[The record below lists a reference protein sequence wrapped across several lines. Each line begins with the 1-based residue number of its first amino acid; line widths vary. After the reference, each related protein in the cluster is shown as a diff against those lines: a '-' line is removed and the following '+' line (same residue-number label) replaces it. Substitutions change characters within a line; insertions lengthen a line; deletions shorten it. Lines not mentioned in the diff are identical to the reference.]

1 MTPFLAHST
10 PFRSRRS
17 LAKVSTNAGE
27 AHHSPPSLRRAPSL
41 RPEMPGRVAASAIQ
55 SLTAGRKSNALAVVT
70 CNLAAGCCKRAS
82 PAGEAACDGS
92 GALATERGQAAEAEQ
107 AGDEQSQ
114 RHRFGDAD
122 ESERERRSVTDGRVG
137 LGVVRACRLARLAR
151 LAFREIY

>member
-55 SLTAGRKSNALAVVT
+55 SLTAGRKSNAAATGCLGFERHGRDPSVREGAVV
-70 CNLAAGCCKRAS
+70 LHR
-82 PAGEAACDGS
+82 PAPDANRPIPATRCRQFS
-92 GALATERGQAAEAEQ
+92 KSRPRQALIRYQFLIYLNTETFISARTW
-107 AGDEQSQ
+107 GD
-114 RHRFGDAD
+114 HG
-122 ESERERRSVTDGRVG
+122 
-137 LGVVRACRLARLAR
+137 
-151 LAFREIY
+151 